1 MNRIFAFLLAICLL
15 LTGCGGV
22 ERPDSTDPT
31 VFTDPT
37 EPSLPPLIVDPRFE
51 TLAQEAVVKTAL
63 AFLDRGNRIQYD
75 DTRFSALADQVVNR
89 WEVGLK
95 TPEDYTSQFYGYTN
109 CAAFT
114 YDVYLAAL
122 GQNIGAYTTKN
133 LAAKGTKERVYT
145 YLPTGEETKEER
157 DAVEI
162 AFRKELKIGDII
174 VVRYN
179 GDRDGNGHA
188 MLYVGPQVLDA
199 GQDII
204 HSSGSNYD
212 YGGYTENFESGGSV
226 RTMSTSSLFS
236 PGGLYVFSRLKSI
249 AIVRPLN
256 SFTKE
261 VPVHTQ
267 NRIRNLQGVV
277 AEKLCSHTYGMTVN
291 PGEEMTFTFSVTN
304 KNKTPVTLDIRDV
317 VPAYTTYLSG
327 GDHAKN
333 GVLSWRLTVPA
344 GEKASVSYRV
354 RVNMDAPCGDTV
366 HGMDGMVG
374 GVPVKCPR
382 VYIAKTLSA
391 AQQEKIIIAAGEVK
405 GKTGLALAD
414 AIYQKALGKG
424 MGLPTEIAMLDASI
438 YEPFGPPQYRLKG
451 ERGML
456 DLVVPGM
463 FGGRNTSQRFKGAD
477 YMRFEGN
484 RTRLPYAR
492 DLIPGDIIY
501 AIGRE
506 GATENLAQGLYLVLG
521 DRVLNLHTGKT
532 QSCQSVLNMLLGY
545 ARFAILRPS
554 IGIL

>member
-1 MNRIFAFLLAICLL
+1 
-15 LTGCGGV
+15 
-22 ERPDSTDPT
+22 
-31 VFTDPT
+31 
-37 EPSLPPLIVDPRFE
+37 
-51 TLAQEAVVKTAL
+51 
-63 AFLDRGNRIQYD
+63 
-75 DTRFSALADQVVNR
+75 
-89 WEVGLK
+89 
-95 TPEDYTSQFYGYTN
+95 
-109 CAAFT
+109 
-114 YDVYLAAL
+114 
-122 GQNIGAYTTKN
+122 
-133 LAAKGTKERVYT
+133 
-145 YLPTGEETKEER
+145 
-157 DAVEI
+157 
-162 AFRKELKIGDII
+162 
-174 VVRYN
+174 
-179 GDRDGNGHA
+179 
-188 MLYVGPQVLDA
+188 
-199 GQDII
+199 
-204 HSSGSNYD
+204 
-212 YGGYTENFESGGSV
+212 
-226 RTMSTSSLFS
+226 
-236 PGGLYVFSRLKSI
+236 
-249 AIVRPLN
+249 VRPLN

-317 VPAYTTYLSG
+317 VPAYTTYLSS

-344 GEKASVSYRV
+344 GESAAVSYRV

-366 HGMDGMVG
+366 HGTDATVG
-374 GVPVKCPR
+374 GVPVKCPG

-391 AQQEKIIIAAGEVK
+391 AQQAQIITAAGEVK

-424 MGLPTEIAMLDASI
+424 MGLPTEVAVLDAAI